1 MKIIAIIVAV
11 LFLLTVFSGCSTYRE
26 VCEITAIYHDTVT
39 VVDHN
44 GELWE
49 FYSDASWFV
58 GEWVEVTFDRK
69 PNADNLHEVEI
80 VNARLAY

>member
-1 MKIIAIIVAV
+1 MKIIAIILAILLLLAV
-11 LFLLTVFSGCSTYRE
+11 FNGCTAYKE
-26 VCEITAIYHDTVT
+26 VCEIAAVRNGIVT

-49 FYSDASWFV
+49 FYSDANWFV

>member
-1 MKIIAIIVAV
+1 MKIIAIILAI
-11 LFLLTVFSGCSTYRE
+11 LLLLTMFNGCTVHRE
-26 VCEITAIYHDTVT
+26 VCEIAEVRNGIVA

-49 FYSDASWFV
+49 FYSDANWFV

-80 VNARLAY
+80 INARLAY